1 MCSKHQPQHSNG
13 FDLQRLLLVTVV
25 AILFGAV
32 APLNAQYY
40 YFGRNKVHYENFDW
54 RILQTEHFDI
64 YFDADM
70 LPMAETGARIAEE
83 AFGVLKEDLQHTIT
97 YRIPLIFYNTH
108 IHFQQTNITPGF
120 IPEGVGGFF
129 EFMKGRVVIPFLG
142 SVGKFRHVIYHE
154 LTHVFMTSKL
164 SRISKDRKWTDTY
177 FPPLWFV
184 EGIAEFYSTR
194 PDAQAAMV
202 MRDAVLNNYFTG
214 IKNINAVYGSFIMYK
229 FGQAFMEFVRER
241 YGRWFVLRVLEN
253 IHLSEDFN
261 EVISI
266 TLGKPVEQID
276 AEWLEHERKKYYPLV
291 TTHSSNALA
300 AKKVIDGGY
309 NFDPNVLI
317 DSLKRKYYIVYTA
330 NKDGYS
336 SLFITEM
343 DSTFTIELNT
353 ERVITAERGREHESV
368 HLFEPSLTVSKEGIA
383 AFVTRSGESDV
394 IHLYDLLKKQEVS
407 KLRFDGILSISDP
420 SFSEKGDILFRGI
433 NGEASTDLYVWFRE
447 EQKLKRLTADN
458 FNDASPVQGRTP
470 TEVLFTSDRLGGEF
484 SGVNNIFSI
493 DTESGKISAVTAA
506 STNFAWPKLI
516 DGGRR
521 LVAANDAD
529 GVYNLYEIDLNN
541 GNFSDTAKPVS
552 ALYSGLETPY
562 SYNDSTFFFTSI
574 EKLTFD
580 IYRFK
585 PAKKPGLPDIISR
598 TGTATFSEPYP
609 ALAKEAKKAVVEYQ
623 EEYTLDYAQS
633 QISTD
638 PVFGT
643 RGGAVLSLSDML
655 GDDRYFMLLFNT
667 AETQSDFLESF
678 NIDISRLNTRNR
690 TNFGYG
696 VFNYRGRRYDLR
708 ESDEYYYE
716 KSYGTYFFL
725 QYPFS
730 SFDRV
735 ETSISLANVNKDIIG
750 FGNDQRSLL
759 VSNSVAYVF
768 DNSLWGPSG
777 PLDGM
782 RFRAQLGMTHDI
794 RFGYENYYSLILDYR
809 HYLRLLYT
817 TSLAFRGSLYWNE
830 GTTTRR
836 YVAGGSWDLRGY
848 PRFGLRGQK
857 FWMTS
862 VELRFPLID
871 RVALQLPFL
880 GMSFSGIRGAF
891 FFDAGSLWDKTYEET
906 IGSVGLGFRFN
917 LFNIIVFRYDIGK
930 KIENNFSR
938 FQDGLFYQFFFG
950 WDF

>member
-1 MCSKHQPQHSNG
+1 
-13 FDLQRLLLVTVV
+13 V
-25 AILFGAV
+25 
-32 APLNAQYY
+32 NAQYY
-40 YFGRNKVHYENFDW
+40 YFGRNKVQYEDFDW

-64 YFDADM
+64 YFDAETA
-70 LPMAETGARIAEE
+70 PVAETGARIAEE
-83 AFGVLKEDLQHTIT
+83 AFSVLKEDLQHTVT

-108 IHFQQTNITPGF
+108 INFQQTNISPGF

-129 EFMKGRVVIPFLG
+129 EFMKGRVVIPFMG
-142 SVGKFRHVIYHE
+142 SIGQFRHVIFHE

-184 EGIAEFYSTR
+184 EGLAEFYSTR
-194 PDAQAAMV
+194 PDAQANMV
-202 MRDAVLNNYFTG
+202 MRDAILSNYFTG
-214 IKNINAVYGSFIMYK
+214 LENIDAVYGSFIMYK
-229 FGQAFMEFVRER
+229 FGQAFMEYVSEK
-241 YGRWFVLRVLEN
+241 YGKWFVLRVLEN
-253 IHLSEDFN
+253 MHLSEDFD
-261 EVISI
+261 EVLSI
-266 TLGKPVEQID
+266 TLGKPVKQID
-276 AEWLEHERKKYYPLV
+276 AEWLDHERKKYYPLV

-300 AKKVIDGGY
+300 SRKVISGGY
-309 NFDPNVLI
+309 NFDPNVFV
-317 DSLKRKYYIVYTA
+317 DSLNKKYYLVYTA

-336 SLFITEM
+336 SLYLTET
-343 DSTFTIELNT
+343 DSGFTKNIKT
-353 ERVITAERGREHESV
+353 ERLITAERGKEHESV
-368 HLFEPSLTVSKEGIA
+368 HLFSPSLAVSKRGVA
-383 AFVTRSGESDV
+383 AFVTRSGQSDV
-394 IHLYDLLKKQEVS
+394 IHLYDLMKRGS
-407 KLRFDGILSISDP
+407 TGMLRIEGILSISDP
-420 SFSEKGDILFRGI
+420 GFTDAGDLLFRGI
-433 NGEASTDLYVWFRE
+433 NSQGSTDIYLWYTE
-447 EQKLKRLTADN
+447 EARLKQLTDDN
-458 FNDASPVQGRTP
+458 FNDASPVQGRTKN
-470 TEVLFTSDRLGGEF
+470 EILFTSDRLGGQY
-484 SGVNNIFSI
+484 SGIDNIFTLDI
-493 DTESGKISAVTAA
+493 ETGKIEPVTAA
-506 STNFAWPKLI
+506 ASNFAWPRLV
-516 DGGRR
+516 DGGKRI
-521 LVAANDAD
+521 VAANDAD
-529 GVYNLYEIDLNN
+529 GVYNLYEIPVSEN
-541 GNFSDTAKPVS
+541 GISDTAKPVS
-552 ALYSGLETPY
+552 ALYSGLETPF
-562 SYNDSTFFFTSI
+562 SYRDSTFFFTSI

-580 IYRFK
+580 IYGYK
-585 PAKKPGLPDIISR
+585 PTARPAIPPVIS
-598 TGTATFSEPYP
+598 ALKDALMAEPYP
-609 ALAKEAKKAVVEYQ
+609 QIDREAKKAVVKYR

-633 QISTD
+633 QVSTD

-655 GDDRYFMLLFNT
+655 GDDRYFLLLFNT
-667 AETQSDFLESF
+667 AETQSEFLESF
-678 NIDISRLNTRNR
+678 NIDISRLNTKKR
-690 TNFGYG
+690 TNYGYG

-716 KSYGTYFFL
+716 KSYGTYFLL

-768 DNSLWGPSG
+768 DNALWGPTG
-777 PLDGM
+777 PLDGI
-782 RFRAQLGMTHDI
+782 RLRAQLGMTHDI
-794 RFGYENYYSLILDYR
+794 RFGNESYYSFIFDYR

-817 TSLAFRGSLYWNE
+817 TSLAIRGSLYWNE

-836 YVAGGSWDLRGY
+836 YIAGGSWDLRGY

-862 VELRFPLID
+862 VELRFPLVD
-871 RVALQLPFL
+871 RIALQLPFL
-880 GMSFSGIRGAF
+880 GMSFSGLRGAL

-906 IGSVGLGFRFN
+906 LGSVGFGFRFN

>member
-1 MCSKHQPQHSNG
+1 MHLHK
-13 FDLQRLLLVTVV
+13 LLLFTVV
-25 AILFGAV
+25 SIFVAAV
-32 APLNAQYY
+32 SPVSAQYY
-40 YFGRNKVHYENFDW
+40 YFGRNKVHYEDFDW

-64 YFDADM
+64 YFDSEM

-83 AFGVLKEDLQHTIT
+83 AFSVLKEDLQHTIT

-108 IHFQQTNITPGF
+108 IHFQQTNVTPGF

-184 EGIAEFYSTR
+184 EGIAEFYSTK
-194 PDAQAAMV
+194 PDAQANMV
-202 MRDAVLNNYFTG
+202 MRDAILNNYFTG
-214 IKNINAVYGSFIMYK
+214 IKNIDAVYGSFIMYK
-229 FGQAFMEFVRER
+229 FGQSFMEFVREK
-241 YGRWFVLRVLEN
+241 YGRWFVLRILEN

-261 EVISI
+261 EVLSI
-266 TLGKPVEQID
+266 TLGKTIEEID
-276 AEWLEHERKKYYPLV
+276 AGWLDHERKKYYPLV

-300 AKKVIDGGY
+300 AKKVISGGY
-309 NFDPNVLI
+309 NFDPNVVI
-317 DSLKRKYYIVYTA
+317 DSLNKKYYIFYTA

-336 SLFITEM
+336 SLYVTET
-343 DSTFTIELNT
+343 DSLFSKNIRTQRI
-353 ERVITAERGREHESV
+353 ITAERGREHESV
-368 HLFEPSLTVSKEGIA
+368 HLFEPSLAVSKGGIA
-383 AFVTRSGESDV
+383 AFITRSGESDV
-394 IHLYDLLKKQEVS
+394 IHLYDLLKREEVA
-407 KLRFDGILSISDP
+407 KLRFEGILSISDP
-420 SFSEKGDILFRGI
+420 SFTDAGDILFRGI
-433 NGEASTDLYVWFRE
+433 NTQASTDLYIWYKNSE
-447 EQKLKRLTADN
+447 TLKQLTHDN
-458 FNDASPVQGRTP
+458 FNDASPVQGRT
-470 TEVLFTSDRLGGEF
+470 TSEVLFTSDRLAGEYA
-484 SGVNNIFSI
+484 GVNNIFAMDI
-493 DTESGKISAVTAA
+493 ESGKIEPVTAA
-506 STNFAWPKLI
+506 ISNFAWPKLL
-516 DGGRR
+516 DGGKR

-529 GVYNLYEIDLNN
+529 GVFNLYEIELNN
-541 GNFSDTAKPVS
+541 GKFSDTAKPLS
-552 ALYSGLETPY
+552 ALFSGLETAFAY
-562 SYNDSTFFFTSI
+562 HDSAFFFTSI
-574 EKLTFD
+574 EKLTFE

-585 PAKKPGLPDIISR
+585 PGAR
-598 TGTATFSEPYP
+598 P
-609 ALAKEAKKAVVEYQ
+609 ALPPVVSDIKNAVMAEQYAAIAKEAKKAVVDYR

-655 GDDRYFMLLFNT
+655 GDDRYFLLLFNT

-678 NIDISRLNTRNR
+678 NIDISRLNTKNR
-690 TNFGYG
+690 TNYGYG

-708 ESDEYYYE
+708 ESEEYYYE

-777 PLDGM
+777 PLDGV

-794 RFGYENYYSLILDYR
+794 RFGYENYYSFIFDYR

-836 YVAGGSWDLRGY
+836 YIAGGSWDLRGY

-871 RVALQLPFL
+871 RIALQLPFV
-880 GMSFSGIRGAF
+880 GMSFSGIRGAL

-906 IGSVGLGFRFN
+906 IGSVGFGFRFN

>member
-1 MCSKHQPQHSNG
+1 
-13 FDLQRLLLVTVV
+13 
-25 AILFGAV
+25 
-32 APLNAQYY
+32 
-40 YFGRNKVHYENFDW
+40 
-54 RILQTEHFDI
+54 
-64 YFDADM
+64 
-70 LPMAETGARIAEE
+70 MAETGARIAEE
-83 AFGVLKEDLQHTIT
+83 AFSVLKEDLQHTIT

-108 IHFQQTNITPGF
+108 IHFQQTNVTPGF

-184 EGIAEFYSTR
+184 EGIAEFYSTK
-194 PDAQAAMV
+194 PDAQANMV
-202 MRDAVLNNYFTG
+202 MRDAILNNYFTG
-214 IKNINAVYGSFIMYK
+214 IKNIDAVYGSFIMYK
-229 FGQAFMEFVRER
+229 FGQSFMEFVREK
-241 YGRWFVLRVLEN
+241 YGRWFVLRILEN

-261 EVISI
+261 EVLSI
-266 TLGKPVEQID
+266 TLGKTIEEID
-276 AEWLEHERKKYYPLV
+276 AGWLDHERKKYYPLV

-300 AKKVIDGGY
+300 AKKVISGGY
-309 NFDPNVLI
+309 NFDPNVVI
-317 DSLKRKYYIVYTA
+317 DSLNKKYYIFYTA

-336 SLFITEM
+336 SLYVTET
-343 DSTFTIELNT
+343 DSLFSKNIRTQRI
-353 ERVITAERGREHESV
+353 ITAERGREHESV
-368 HLFEPSLTVSKEGIA
+368 HLFEPSLAVSKGGIA
-383 AFVTRSGESDV
+383 AFITRSGESDV
-394 IHLYDLLKKQEVS
+394 IHLYDLLKREEVA
-407 KLRFDGILSISDP
+407 KLRFEGILSISDP
-420 SFSEKGDILFRGI
+420 SFTDAGDILFRGI
-433 NGEASTDLYVWFRE
+433 NTQASTDLYIWYKNSE
-447 EQKLKRLTADN
+447 TLKQLTHDN
-458 FNDASPVQGRTP
+458 FNDASPVQGRT
-470 TEVLFTSDRLGGEF
+470 TSEVLFTSDRLAGEYA
-484 SGVNNIFSI
+484 GVNNIFAMDI
-493 DTESGKISAVTAA
+493 ESGKIEPVTAA
-506 STNFAWPKLI
+506 ISNFAWPKLL
-516 DGGRR
+516 DGGKR

-529 GVYNLYEIDLNN
+529 GVFNLYEIELNN
-541 GNFSDTAKPVS
+541 GKFSDTAKPLS
-552 ALYSGLETPY
+552 ALFSGLETAFAY
-562 SYNDSTFFFTSI
+562 HDSAFFFTSI
-574 EKLTFD
+574 EKLTFE

-585 PAKKPGLPDIISR
+585 PGAR
-598 TGTATFSEPYP
+598 P
-609 ALAKEAKKAVVEYQ
+609 ALPPVVSDIKNAVMAEQYAAIAKEAKKAVVDYR

-655 GDDRYFMLLFNT
+655 GDDRYFLLLFNT

-678 NIDISRLNTRNR
+678 NIDISRLNTKNR
-690 TNFGYG
+690 TNYGYG

-708 ESDEYYYE
+708 ESEEYYYE

-777 PLDGM
+777 PLDGV

-794 RFGYENYYSLILDYR
+794 RFGYENYYSFIFDYR

-836 YVAGGSWDLRGY
+836 YIAGGSWDLRGY

-871 RVALQLPFL
+871 RIALQLPFV
-880 GMSFSGIRGAF
+880 GMSFSGIRGAL

-906 IGSVGLGFRFN
+906 IGSVGFGFRFN

>member
-1 MCSKHQPQHSNG
+1 MHLHK
-13 FDLQRLLLVTVV
+13 LLLFTVV
-25 AILFGAV
+25 SIFVAAV
-32 APLNAQYY
+32 SPVSAQYY
-40 YFGRNKVHYENFDW
+40 YFGRNKVHYEDFDW

-64 YFDADM
+64 YFDSEM

-83 AFGVLKEDLQHTIT
+83 AFSVLKEDLQHTIT

-108 IHFQQTNITPGF
+108 IHFQQTNVTPGF

-184 EGIAEFYSTR
+184 EGIAEFYSTK
-194 PDAQAAMV
+194 PDAQANMV
-202 MRDAVLNNYFTG
+202 MRDAILNNYFTG
-214 IKNINAVYGSFIMYK
+214 IKNIDAVYGSFIMYK
-229 FGQAFMEFVRER
+229 FGQSFMEFVREK
-241 YGRWFVLRVLEN
+241 YGRWFVLRILEN

-261 EVISI
+261 EVLSI
-266 TLGKPVEQID
+266 TLGKTIEEID
-276 AEWLEHERKKYYPLV
+276 AGWLDHERKKYYPLV

-300 AKKVIDGGY
+300 AKKVISGGY
-309 NFDPNVLI
+309 NFDPNVVI
-317 DSLKRKYYIVYTA
+317 DSLNKKYYIFYTA

-336 SLFITEM
+336 SLYVTET
-343 DSTFTIELNT
+343 DSLFSKNIRTQRI
-353 ERVITAERGREHESV
+353 ITAERGREHESV
-368 HLFEPSLTVSKEGIA
+368 HLFEPSLAVSKGGIA
-383 AFVTRSGESDV
+383 AFITRSGESDV
-394 IHLYDLLKKQEVS
+394 IHLYDLLKREEVA
-407 KLRFDGILSISDP
+407 KLRFEGILSISDP
-420 SFSEKGDILFRGI
+420 SFTDAGDILFRGI
-433 NGEASTDLYVWFRE
+433 NTQASTDLYIWYKNSE
-447 EQKLKRLTADN
+447 TLKQLTHDN
-458 FNDASPVQGRTP
+458 FNDASPVQGRT
-470 TEVLFTSDRLGGEF
+470 TSEVLFTSDRLAGEYA
-484 SGVNNIFSI
+484 GVNNIFAMDI
-493 DTESGKISAVTAA
+493 ESGKIEPVTAA
-506 STNFAWPKLI
+506 ISNFAWPKLL
-516 DGGRR
+516 DGGKR

-529 GVYNLYEIDLNN
+529 GVFNLYEIELNN
-541 GNFSDTAKPVS
+541 GKFSDTAKPLS
-552 ALYSGLETPY
+552 ALFSGLETAFAY
-562 SYNDSTFFFTSI
+562 HDSAFFFTSI
-574 EKLTFD
+574 EKLTFE

-585 PAKKPGLPDIISR
+585 PGAR
-598 TGTATFSEPYP
+598 P
-609 ALAKEAKKAVVEYQ
+609 ALPPVVSDIKNAVMAEQYAAIAKEAKKAVVDYR

-655 GDDRYFMLLFNT
+655 GDDRYFLLLFNT

-678 NIDISRLNTRNR
+678 NIDISRLNTKNR
-690 TNFGYG
+690 TNYGYG

-708 ESDEYYYE
+708 ESEEYYYE

-777 PLDGM
+777 PLDGV

-794 RFGYENYYSLILDYR
+794 RFGYENYYSFIFDYR

-836 YVAGGSWDLRGY
+836 YIAGGSWDLRGY

-871 RVALQLPFL
+871 RIALQLPFM
-880 GMSFSGIRGAF
+880 GMSFSGIRGAL

-906 IGSVGLGFRFN
+906 IGSVGFGFRFN

>member
-1 MCSKHQPQHSNG
+1 MHLHK
-13 FDLQRLLLVTVV
+13 LLLFTVV
-25 AILFGAV
+25 SIFVAAV
-32 APLNAQYY
+32 SPVSAQYY
-40 YFGRNKVHYENFDW
+40 YFGRNKVHYEDFDW

-64 YFDADM
+64 YFDSKM

-83 AFGVLKEDLQHTIT
+83 AFSVLKEDLQHTIT

-108 IHFQQTNITPGF
+108 IHFQQTNVTPGF

-184 EGIAEFYSTR
+184 EGIAEFYSTK
-194 PDAQAAMV
+194 PDAQANMV
-202 MRDAVLNNYFTG
+202 MRDAILNNYFTG
-214 IKNINAVYGSFIMYK
+214 IKNIDAVYGSFIMYK
-229 FGQAFMEFVRER
+229 FGQSFMEFVREK
-241 YGRWFVLRVLEN
+241 YGRWFVLRILEN

-261 EVISI
+261 EVLSI
-266 TLGKPVEQID
+266 TLGKTIEEIE
-276 AEWLEHERKKYYPLV
+276 AGWLDHERKKYYPLV

-300 AKKVIDGGY
+300 AKKVISGGY
-309 NFDPNVLI
+309 NFDPNVVI
-317 DSLKRKYYIVYTA
+317 DSLNKKYYIFYTA

-336 SLFITEM
+336 SLYVTET
-343 DSTFTIELNT
+343 DSLFSKNIRTQRI
-353 ERVITAERGREHESV
+353 ITAERGREHESV
-368 HLFEPSLTVSKEGIA
+368 HLFEPSLAVSKGGIA
-383 AFVTRSGESDV
+383 AFITRSGESDV
-394 IHLYDLLKKQEVS
+394 IHLYDLLKREEVA
-407 KLRFDGILSISDP
+407 KLRFEGILSISDP
-420 SFSEKGDILFRGI
+420 SFTDAGDILFRGI
-433 NGEASTDLYVWFRE
+433 NTQASTDLYIWYKNSE
-447 EQKLKRLTADN
+447 TLKQLTHDN
-458 FNDASPVQGRTP
+458 FNDASPVQGRT
-470 TEVLFTSDRLGGEF
+470 TSEVLFTSDRLAGEYA
-484 SGVNNIFSI
+484 GVNNIFAMDI
-493 DTESGKISAVTAA
+493 ESGKIEPVTAA
-506 STNFAWPKLI
+506 ISNFAWPKLL
-516 DGGRR
+516 DSGKR

-529 GVYNLYEIDLNN
+529 GVFNLYEIELNN
-541 GNFSDTAKPVS
+541 GKFSDTAKPLS
-552 ALYSGLETPY
+552 ALFSGLETAFAY
-562 SYNDSTFFFTSI
+562 HDSAFFFTSI
-574 EKLTFD
+574 EKLTFE

-585 PAKKPGLPDIISR
+585 PGAR
-598 TGTATFSEPYP
+598 P
-609 ALAKEAKKAVVEYQ
+609 ALPPVVSDIKNAVMAEQYAAIAKEAKKAVVDYR

-655 GDDRYFMLLFNT
+655 GDDRYFLLLFNT

-678 NIDISRLNTRNR
+678 NIDISRLNTKNR
-690 TNFGYG
+690 TNYGYG

-708 ESDEYYYE
+708 ESEEYYYE

-777 PLDGM
+777 PLDGV

-794 RFGYENYYSLILDYR
+794 RFGYENYYSFIFDYR

-836 YVAGGSWDLRGY
+836 YIAGGSWDLRGY

-871 RVALQLPFL
+871 RIALQLPFV
-880 GMSFSGIRGAF
+880 GMSFSGIRGAL

-906 IGSVGLGFRFN
+906 IGSVGFGFRFN

>member
-1 MCSKHQPQHSNG
+1 LHLHK
-13 FDLQRLLLVTVV
+13 LLLFTVV
-25 AILFGAV
+25 SIFVAAV
-32 APLNAQYY
+32 SPVSAQYY
-40 YFGRNKVHYENFDW
+40 YFGRNKVHYEDFDW

-64 YFDADM
+64 YFDSEM

-83 AFGVLKEDLQHTIT
+83 AFSVLKEDLQHTIT

-108 IHFQQTNITPGF
+108 IHFQQTNVTPGF

-184 EGIAEFYSTR
+184 EGIAEFYSTK
-194 PDAQAAMV
+194 PDAQANMV
-202 MRDAVLNNYFTG
+202 MRDAILNNYFTG
-214 IKNINAVYGSFIMYK
+214 IKNIDAVYGSFIMYK
-229 FGQAFMEFVRER
+229 FGQSFMEFVREK
-241 YGRWFVLRVLEN
+241 YGRWFVLRILEN

-261 EVISI
+261 EVLSI
-266 TLGKPVEQID
+266 TLGKTIEEID
-276 AEWLEHERKKYYPLV
+276 AGWLDHERKKYYPLV

-300 AKKVIDGGY
+300 AKKVISGGY
-309 NFDPNVLI
+309 NFDPNVVI
-317 DSLKRKYYIVYTA
+317 DSLNKKYYIFYTA

-336 SLFITEM
+336 SLYVTET
-343 DSTFTIELNT
+343 DSLFSKNIRTQRI
-353 ERVITAERGREHESV
+353 ITAERGREHESV
-368 HLFEPSLTVSKEGIA
+368 HLFEPSLAVSKGGIA
-383 AFVTRSGESDV
+383 AFITRSGESDV
-394 IHLYDLLKKQEVS
+394 IHLYDLLKREEVA
-407 KLRFDGILSISDP
+407 KLRFEGILSISDP
-420 SFSEKGDILFRGI
+420 SFTDAGDILFRGI
-433 NGEASTDLYVWFRE
+433 NTQASTDLYIWYKNSE
-447 EQKLKRLTADN
+447 TLKQLTHDN
-458 FNDASPVQGRTP
+458 FNDASPVQGRT
-470 TEVLFTSDRLGGEF
+470 TSEVLFTSDRLAGEYA
-484 SGVNNIFSI
+484 GVNNIFAMDI
-493 DTESGKISAVTAA
+493 ESGKIEPVTAA
-506 STNFAWPKLI
+506 ISNFAWPKLL
-516 DGGRR
+516 DGGKR

-529 GVYNLYEIDLNN
+529 GVFNLYEIELNN
-541 GNFSDTAKPVS
+541 GKFSDTAKPLS
-552 ALYSGLETPY
+552 ALFSGLETAFAY
-562 SYNDSTFFFTSI
+562 HDSAFFFTSI
-574 EKLTFD
+574 EKLTFE

-585 PAKKPGLPDIISR
+585 PGAR
-598 TGTATFSEPYP
+598 P
-609 ALAKEAKKAVVEYQ
+609 ALPPVVSDIKNAVMAEQYAAIAKEAKKAVVDYR

-655 GDDRYFMLLFNT
+655 GDDRYFLLLFNT

-678 NIDISRLNTRNR
+678 NIDISRLNTKNR
-690 TNFGYG
+690 TNYGYG

-708 ESDEYYYE
+708 ESEEYYYE

-777 PLDGM
+777 PLDGV

-794 RFGYENYYSLILDYR
+794 RFGYENYYSFIFDYR

-836 YVAGGSWDLRGY
+836 YIAGGSWDLRGY

-871 RVALQLPFL
+871 RIALQLPFV
-880 GMSFSGIRGAF
+880 GMSFSGIRGAL

-906 IGSVGLGFRFN
+906 IGSVGFGFRFN